1 MMTLRPTSAPAQ
13 ELHTIQPASSA
24 ELDRVPHAPSLH
36 PSEEASLQGSC
47 GDSESWSARDLL
59 RAEIESSPEMFP
71 AYPDPSYFESSV
83 TFAPSMTCVNPSSEV
98 KMSAALVEAL
108 RLSRSSR
115 SQVEDCVLSIES
127 SSPQQAFIDELW
139 STSSK
144 DDKGFSTKAIIRDE
158 PKIWEIDYPL
168 ELEEI
173 KLPKQIKP
181 LPVRTKAEKLKMIM
195 RGRHILPYDDPTFYQ
210 DKLLLTD
217 KLLTDQPV
225 ISNDLISNHSV
236 SGDSSHS
243 NENMMIMFP
252 DDCSCYSI
260 QDESFLKD
268 NRLQSNEIEQ
278 QTFIS
283 KFLSFHCL

>member
-24 ELDRVPHAPSLH
+24 ELDRVPNAPSLH

-83 TFAPSMTCVNPSSEV
+83 TFPPSMTCVNPSSEV
-98 KMSAALVEAL
+98 SMSAALVEAL

-127 SSPQQAFIDELW
+127 LSPQQAFIDELW
-139 STSSK
+139 STSFQ
-144 DDKGFSTKAIIRDE
+144 DDKVLSTKVIREE

-181 LPVRTKAEKLKMIM
+181 LPVRSKAEKLKMIM

-210 DKLLLTD
+210 DKFLS
-217 KLLTDQPV
+217 TDQAV

-283 KFLSFHCL
+283 KFLSFN